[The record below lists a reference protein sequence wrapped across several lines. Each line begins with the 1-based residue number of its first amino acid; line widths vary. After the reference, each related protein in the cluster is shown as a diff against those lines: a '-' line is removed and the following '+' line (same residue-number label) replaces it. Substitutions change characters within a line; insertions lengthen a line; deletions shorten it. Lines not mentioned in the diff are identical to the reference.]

1 MKKILIIFVLQFMG
15 MLVLAKIPEE
25 GSLLQVHSI
34 NNLGDTINI
43 NNPIEGSLIYVSN
56 TKSTFQ
62 KYSNG
67 WRLWYQGGEVNIDSL
82 EAIVNSFDSTNCCL
96 QYQYVNCGSAISCIG
111 DTLNCGI
118 VIDINTTNNT
128 AVIVAVD
135 EYEFIQQSNE
145 WESWAFPS
153 NLDISNPNDQV
164 SFFSGVSFQSAARAP
179 YTGPVAINYNAG
191 GCSSQQWMLPTI
203 DVALAMEL
211 NLTVVNSILHIMD
224 KKKINMGDEYWLLNN
239 VGDPHKDY
247 GYFVKIGGT
256 GQNGSIKRDVHHKRK
271 KVRPVSIVPL

>member
-1 MKKILIIFVLQFMG
+1 
-15 MLVLAKIPEE
+15 MLVLAQIPDE
-25 GSLLQVHSI
+25 GRLLQVHSI

-43 NNPIEGSLIYVSN
+43 NNPIEGSLIYLSN
-56 TKSTFQ
+56 AKSTFQ

-67 WRLWYQGGEVNIDSL
+67 WRLWYQSEEVNIDSL

-96 QYQYVNCGSAISCIG
+96 QYQYVNCGSATSCIG

-118 VIDINTTNNT
+118 VIDINTTNDT

-145 WESWAFPS
+145 FNSWAFPS

-164 SFFSGVSFQSAARAP
+164 SFFSDVAFQSAARAP
-179 YTGPVAINYNAG
+179 FTGPVAINYNAG

-203 DVALAMEL
+203 DMALAMES

-224 KKKINMGDEYWLLNN
+224 KKKINVGDEYWLLNN
-239 VGDPHKDY
+239 VGDPNNDC
-247 GYFVKIGGT
+247 GCFIKIGAT

-271 KVRPVSIVPL
+271 KVRPVLLFLYSVFYKRRIIQSD